1 MYRKSFVKIAKITVS
16 VGVVVAFVL
25 GFGYYIYNYNDL
37 YSGFPLKQK
46 FQTQTIKLK
55 SDGTVFFNYD
65 PKLNKPIDESN
76 IKKIVIDSKKD
87 GIYSFGGYGPITKA
101 FNSIGIQKSI
111 FLKNANVIYK
121 YQYGKNLGNVLSSL
135 NEYQRY
141 NHFPYFGYLTN
152 KGKLWKEYNKMREL
166 YPKEYN
172 FMPESYL
179 LPEDKESLV
188 KNFNKHKLWI
198 VKPQGLSRGRGIKI
212 INSVDDIPKYGI
224 ASEYIIPHLIFD
236 RKYNFRLFILVTSV
250 DPLCFYLHGDG
261 YVTFTSKKWTDD
273 EDFID
278 DNAVHLNHSYFN
290 KDKKGFRINNQ
301 YDVFSLSRSSFY
313 SFEKYCSK
321 NNIDFP
327 SIKKQIQD
335 ICVKA
340 VLSNYCSE
348 IKKFNKYVT
357 SSSKNVYEIFGVDVC
372 LDNKLKPYLLEI
384 NLAPDIEP
392 MEDSPID
399 LVFFDK
405 MVTDLFNLVGIKPY
419 DHKNTKRRVLNFEER
434 LQENLDEL
442 KRERGGWELI
452 FPLRENIDKYKKF
465 IKDPSE
471 LNLALWKEIQK

>member
-1 MYRKSFVKIAKITVS
+1 MYRKSFVKIAKITVF
-16 VGVVVAFVL
+16 VRVVVAFVL

-37 YSGFPLKQK
+37 CSGFPIKQK

-76 IKKIVIDSKKD
+76 IEKIVINSKKN
-87 GIYSFGGYGPITKA
+87 GIYSFGGYGPITKV

-212 INSVDDIPKYGI
+212 INSVDDIPKCGI
-224 ASEYIIPHLIFD
+224 ASEYIIPHLIFGK
-236 RKYNFRLFILVTSV
+236 KYDFRIPCLITSV
-250 DPLCFYLHGDG
+250 EPLKIYLYVDG
-261 YVTFTSKKWTDD
+261 MVRFATHT
-273 EDFID
+273 FID
-278 DNAVHLNHSYFN
+278 NEEFYEDSFMHLTNKCINVKSKAWKSNDNPDVLQPSISSLHSYKNFALKN
-290 KDKKGFRINNQ
+290 GIHYEEIINNVKD
-301 YDVFSLSRSSFY
+301 YV
-313 SFEKYCSK
+313 
-321 NNIDFP
+321 
-327 SIKKQIQD
+327 
-335 ICVKA
+335 VKA
-340 VLSNYCSE
+340 VLSN
-348 IKKFNKYVT
+348 IDYVLKIYKEYNM
-357 SSSKNVYEIFGVDVC
+357 SSSRNIYEIFGVDVI
-372 LDNKLKPYLLEI
+372 LSKDLRPYLLEI
-384 NLAPDIEP
+384 NLAPDLDFKCKCGDVI
-392 MEDSPID
+392 
-399 LVFFDK
+399 FDRV
-405 MVTDLFNLVGIKPY
+405 MCDTFNLVGIKPY
-419 DHKNTKRRVLNFEER
+419 DHKNTKRKILNFEER